1 MVDAEAFEVFDV
13 KVFQHLVARRNIG
26 KSPVVEFKNKVFSN
40 EEIVEFSLQST
51 FHKDF
56 FGRKSRE
63 KFVDIFH
70 ISFGYKIFSG
80 GNIQQRQSHIGCA
93 EVDGSKEIVF
103 FAGQYVVSQS
113 HTGGH
118 QFGDAAF
125 DKLLGEFRVFELVT
139 NGNAVSC
146 TDEARKIVVERVVRK
161 TGHGN
166 RTRRT
171 FLVTFCEGDAED
183 LRSHHRI
190 ITIRFVEVATTEEEN
205 RIGIRRLHVVKLLHH
220 GGECF
225 LRHKCIVIYKDFV
238 PCCDCWSGAKLQK
251 ISGLSKC
258 MMRGKSV
265 ACWLWVLFDIR
276 L

>member
-1 MVDAEAFEVFDV
+1 MVGVVVLRLVEIGQNGSGSSDGRVEMVDAESFEVFDI

-26 KSPVVEFKNKVFSN
+26 KSPVIEFKNKVFSS
-40 EEIVEFSLQST
+40 EEIVEFPLQST
-51 FHKDF
+51 FHQDF

-93 EVDGSKEIVF
+93 EVDGSKEVVL
-103 FAGQYVVSQS
+103 FAGEYVVSQS

-125 DKLLGEFRVFELVT
+125 DKLLGEFRVFKLVT
-139 NGNAVSC
+139 NGNAVSS
-146 TDEARKIVVERVVRK
+146 TDEARKIVVERVVGK

-225 LRHKCIVIYKDFV
+225 LRHKCIVIYKDFL
-238 PCCDCWSGAKLQK
+238 PCCDC
-251 ISGLSKC
+251 
-258 MMRGKSV
+258 
-265 ACWLWVLFDIR
+265 
-276 L
+276 